1 MFRGKVK
8 HMPVAGIV
16 QKGAA
21 LRSCVEPLGLKGH
34 LAPPGHQAA
43 DVQTPVGVQVV
54 HHPVIPLHA
63 REAVIGLVE
72 MGHEVSGLPGGPNGP
87 GKLAGGH
94 GQSID
99 QHPRAVADVLML
111 ASLATA
117 CLGGFGGGFALK
129 DLPAGFFI
137 TADDQTAL
145 LGERQCRGVQL
156 ANGVGFGI
164 KVLIVAVEPI
174 LALMGLEIDLVQ
186 DTPDA

>member
-1 MFRGKVK
+1 MRHEIG
-8 HMPVAGIV
+8 
-16 QKGAA
+16 
-21 LRSCVEPLGLKGH
+21 GLTGRPNSPGNLTSGH
-34 LAPPGHQAA
+34 RQR
-43 DVQTPVGVQVV
+43 V
-54 HHPVIPLHA
+54 
-63 REAVIGLVE
+63 
-72 MGHEVSGLPGGPNGP
+72 
-87 GKLAGGH
+87 
-94 GQSID
+94 D
-99 QHPRAVADVLML
+99 QDPRAVADVLML